1 MTEVTLTVD
10 KDSVLTEVAK
20 TTSYVGKKMDGDD
33 DAYDRIFTTDAD
45 REMLERF
52 WSESQIAVCEQLK
65 KQLADEQTKDNGD
78 WEIKLCLSQSFDT
91 TLENSMNKEL
101 VSFFVMNIVAK
112 WFAFC
117 NKKEAG
123 NYGTAANELLVGVHK
138 KALYKK
144 RPTRPT
150 YVTKPAEPDKGGE
163 GEEDLK

>member
-1 MTEVTLTVD
+1 MTEVTLKVD
-10 KDSVLTEVAK
+10 KDGVFTEVAK
-20 TTSYVGKKMDGDD
+20 TTSYAGKKMDGDD
-33 DAYDRIFTTDAD
+33 NAYDRIFTTDAD

-65 KQLADEQTKDNGD
+65 KQLSGEQTSENGD
-78 WEIKLCLSQSFDT
+78 WEVRLSLSQSFDT
-91 TLENSMNKEL
+91 TLENSMGKEL
-101 VSFFVMNIVAK
+101 ASFFVMNIVAK

-123 NYGTAANELLVGVHK
+123 DYGTAANELLVGVHK

-150 YVTKPAEPDKGGE
+150 YDTKPAEPDKGEE
-163 GEEDLK
+163 GEEKLE